1 MNKKPVQMD
10 AETASPKTM
19 SSQGGAAPQA
29 QTSRNVQNALR
40 AVASRLKAERVQLAV
55 LLFDDEILVM
65 AQGRLAEGHVRELT
79 NNVLALTA
87 NLA

>member
-1 MNKKPVQMD
+1 MNGKTVQMET
-10 AETASPKTM
+10 ETASPKTV
-19 SSQGGAAPQA
+19 SSQGGAAA
-29 QTSRNVQNALR
+29 ELKASRNVQNALR

-65 AQGRLAEGHVRELT
+65 AQGRLHEGHVREMT
-79 NNVLALTA
+79 NHVLALTA

>member
-1 MNKKPVQMD
+1 MDKKTVQMET
-10 AETASPKTM
+10 ETASPKTV
-19 SSQGGAAPQA
+19 SSQGGAATQA

-65 AQGRLAEGHVRELT
+65 AQGRLHEGRVREMT
-79 NNVLALTA
+79 NHVLALTA

>member
-1 MNKKPVQMD
+1 MSKKIVQME
-10 AETASPKTM
+10 AETASPKTAP
-19 SSQGGAAPQA
+19 SQAGAPAEA
-29 QTSRNVQNALR
+29 KASRSIQNGLR

-65 AQGRLAEGHVRELT
+65 AQGRLDQGLVREMT

-87 NLA
+87 HLA